1 MGQDSQGATASVA
14 GICCILRSHQQL
26 RKVIIVRVLIG
37 AYCVYLAITRLED
50 WMNTFLSCARE
61 RLSRSSALGDGCW
74 WRWYRHRTPTPS
86 MRRMRSAHS
95 AQPGISA
102 PAPPANISQAASC
115 SYPHPQPLV
124 SPRSRMCALGLPHMR
139 VRVNL
144 RAHRPWSCI
153 QRRIASY
160 FVGSLPPPQREPR
173 TRA

>member
-102 PAPPANISQAASC
+102 PVTQPPPPPPTS
-115 SYPHPQPLV
+115 HK
-124 SPRSRMCALGLPHMR
+124 LPHAHT
-139 VRVNL
+139 L
-144 RAHRPWSCI
+144 THSHLFPRAPACAHWAS
-153 QRRIASY
+153 RICAY
-160 FVGSLPPPQREPR
+160 
-173 TRA
+173 A